1 MSCCGKA
8 RQAATGTPTVNRSP
22 IVSGTTNRS
31 VRFEYTGETSMTV
44 LGPATGQRYHF
55 TARGTQVRVDPRD
68 RSYLLGIA
76 KLRQVS

>member
-8 RQAATGTPTVNRSP
+8 RTAASGPPNVSP
-22 IVSGTTNRS
+22 RPLAPGLTNRN

-44 LGPATGQRYHF
+44 IGPVTGQRYHF
-55 TARGTQVRVDPRD
+55 TARGAQVRVDLRD

-76 KLRQVS
+76 KLRQV